1 MVKEIV
7 SSDSN
12 NYKWYEMLIWERF
25 FSYENNVILSLHD
38 KREEKY
44 TDQHDNAESVNYNDR
59 DEENIAF
66 ISKHNESL
74 SSFTY

>member
-44 TDQHDNAESVNYNDR
+44 TD
-59 DEENIAF
+59 
-66 ISKHNESL
+66 
-74 SSFTY
+74 